1 MQLKNGWL
9 EVLELLAL
17 FLPIM
22 ETCDAKNSWEF
33 FVDVIFYLVKIRL
46 KREGQT
52 QSKFGQWKFFN
63 LAPHLAKNFSS
74 CIAICI
80 HRRFWILPSFLQLKL
95 WARMLLQ
102 IGDSPSAVFLYL
114 YVNFHKCVSVA
125 FSGEIWPATRVQW
138 VLQSWLTSNLQI

>member
-33 FVDVIFYLVKIRL
+33 FVDAIFYLVKIRL

-52 QSKFGQWKFFN
+52 QSEFDQWKFFN

-74 CIAICI
+74 YIAICI
-80 HRRFWILPSFLQLKL
+80 HRRFWILSFLQLKL

-114 YVNFHKCVSVA
+114 YVNFHKGVSVA

>member
-1 MQLKNGWL
+1 MQLKNGRL
-9 EVLELLAL
+9 EVLESVAL
-17 FLPIM
+17 FLLKM

-33 FVDVIFYLVKIRL
+33 FVDAIFYLVKIRL

-52 QSKFGQWKFFN
+52 QSKFDQWKFFN

-80 HRRFWILPSFLQLKL
+80 HRRFWILSFLQLKL